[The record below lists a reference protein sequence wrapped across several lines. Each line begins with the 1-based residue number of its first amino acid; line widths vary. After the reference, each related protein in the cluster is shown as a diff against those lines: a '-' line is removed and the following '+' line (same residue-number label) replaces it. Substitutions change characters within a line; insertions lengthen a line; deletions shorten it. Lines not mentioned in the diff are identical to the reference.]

1 MSRVCLTLLAAMLLV
16 APTLSDVIIGA
27 PYAAPSTVN
36 DEGLIVSDFG
46 AFGVRLVGA
55 DGTFDQQC
63 LHDPSPM
70 ATTSCR
76 AGAVAM
82 TTTAYR
88 SPLWPSGLDVL
99 EVVVR
104 NTDSETA
111 RAELSIIGPE
121 GVSWGEP
128 EAVVGSRSIARL
140 PEGLEFQRARRAW
153 GCATGSPRMP
163 GWATPNRD
171 CDPAFRNIRAGMG
184 GVPVIYEFDVKPGSE
199 HQVLLGICESHWRV
213 PGQRPVALFVEGAER
228 EIVDPVAEWG
238 ADGVGVLHFAG
249 RDRNGDGVLRVVAAP
264 VEGSPDLN
272 PILNAIWLFPTGDYV
287 DSDEVV
293 TGALND
299 IAEYQVDVGGDAD
312 QDLYE
317 GGDLACLV
325 TLAPGETREL
335 LFLVAAPGTSL
346 PAWREDP
353 PTTSDLRR
361 AAREVWADW
370 LGTPDAALN
379 DEGMQALA
387 RLAMSVGQYDL
398 MQVALPEPGAADLRY
413 ALGRQAITALALDET
428 GAHTAA
434 RSLLR
439 LLWATDPP
447 AELAEYAQ
455 REDGVWPDP
464 MGQSNS
470 QALALL
476 ALARHAELTGDRT
489 WTQRALTAMVRGAEA
504 LAQDEGAPE
513 QWRAAAF
520 AALRR
525 VVDSMAL
532 DASVPEGPEET
543 PLDWNEADAG
553 CATSAAAR
561 TVLTSGPPGAVG

>member
-1 MSRVCLTLLAAMLLV
+1 MSRVCIALLAAMLLV
-16 APTLSDVIIGA
+16 APALSEVIIGA

-36 DEGLIVSDFG
+36 EEGFIVSDFG

-63 LHDPSPM
+63 SQDPGPM
-70 ATTSCR
+70 VTTSCR
-76 AGAVAM
+76 AGTVAM
-82 TTTAYR
+82 TTKAYR

-99 EVVVR
+99 EVAIR

-111 RAELSIIGPE
+111 RAELAIVGPE
-121 GVSWGEP
+121 GVSWGET

-140 PEGLEFQRARRAW
+140 PEGLEFQRERRTW

-163 GWATPNRD
+163 GWARPNRD
-171 CDPAFRNIRAGMG
+171 CDPAFQNIRAGMG

-228 EIVDPVAEWG
+228 EVVDPVAEWG
-238 ADGVGVLHFAG
+238 PDGVGVLHFPG

-272 PILNAIWLFPTGDYV
+272 PILNSIWLFSPDDYV

-299 IAEYQVDVGGDAD
+299 IAEYRIDVGGDAD

-325 TLAPGETREL
+325 TLAPSETREL
-335 LFLVAAPGTSL
+335 LFLVAAPGASL
-346 PAWREDP
+346 PAWGEDP
-353 PTTSDLRR
+353 PTAGELQR
-361 AAREVWADW
+361 AAREVWAGW
-370 LGTPDAALN
+370 LETPDAALN
-379 DEGMQALA
+379 EEGMQALA

-398 MQVALPEPGAADLRY
+398 MQVALPEPGAAEPRY
-413 ALGRQAITALALDET
+413 ALGRQAITALALDAT
-428 GAHTAA
+428 GAHNAA

-464 MGQSNS
+464 MEQANS
-470 QALALL
+470 QGLALL
-476 ALARHAELTGDRT
+476 ALATHAELTGDRT
-489 WTQRALTAMVRGAEA
+489 WTQRALAAMVRGAEA
-504 LAQDEGAPE
+504 LAKDEGAPE

-525 VVDSMAL
+525 VVESMAL
-532 DASVPEGPEET
+532 DASVPESTEET
-543 PLDWNEADAG
+543 PLDWSEAGGG

-561 TVLTSGPPGAVG
+561 AALTSGPPGAVG